1 MISKIYSKV
10 KTFFIGDDEYIDS
23 SECDFDKLEPQ
34 ITVVFDVENEDNGWV
49 LFDPKNPPEHKVVL
63 AACDSYD
70 CGWCMSTVWWNV
82 EDQCWMSGGGL
93 VDEPHLPYTHW
104 RELPEPPNENKW
116 ENK

>member
-10 KTFFIGDDEYIDS
+10 KTFFIGDDEYTDI
-23 SECDFDKLEPQ
+23 SECNFDKLEPQ
-34 ITVVFDVENEDNGWV
+34 ITVVCDDTDNGWI

-82 EDQCWMSGGGL
+82 EEQCWMSEVVS

-104 RELPEPPNENKW
+104 RTS
-116 ENK
+116 